1 MSHNKASV
9 PPQYQQMQR
18 IIYVKKPFIQKFVFF
33 RLFSAVKIHND
44 NTRSYPR
51 NDRIKAVDQ
60 SISQLTCS
68 IIISRQIQRE
78 ENNTHCYPCKSLLFS
93 VTSAKSEQY
102 CGYRQDK
109 CTVTHR
115 RQQHQSQY
123 EHHFQKLVQLAVQ
136 HRQNE
141 KTYQERKHNIQLKI
155 SHCQDVRYLRYQRKN
170 EQPFRIIS
178 S

>member
-1 MSHNKASV
+1 MSHNKVSNT
-9 PPQYQQMQR
+9 PQYQQMQR
-18 IIYVKKPFIQKFVFF
+18 IIYVKCPFVQKCVFF

-44 NTRSYPR
+44 YARSYPR
-51 NDRIKAVDQ
+51 NDRIKAMEQ
-60 SISQLTCS
+60 SISNLIFRTV
-68 IIISRQIQRE
+68 IARQIQRE

-109 CTVTHR
+109 RTVRHR

-123 EHHFQKLVQLAVQ
+123 GQHFQKLVQLAVQ
-136 HRQNE
+136 HRQND
-141 KTYQERKHNIQLKI
+141 KTYQKSEHYVQLKI
-155 SHCQDVRYLRYQRKN
+155 SHCQDIWYLRYQRKN
-170 EQPFRIIS
+170 EQTLSIIS